1 MADDQCLPL
10 LKSYHIDYNASA
22 MDRDRRSAGENS
34 GIGLVFGIRFALG
47 SDGIKKPGNTRNA
60 PRLDLWQPGVTGD
73 PHALAIA
80 DYNRCK
86 SDQALRVLSDD
97 WRWSR

>member
-1 MADDQCLPL
+1 MAYDQCLPL
-10 LKSYHIDYNASA
+10 LKSFHIDHNAYA
-22 MDRDRRSAGENS
+22 MDRNRRSAGETA

-47 SDGIKKPGNTRNA
+47 SDDAKRPGNRRNA
-60 PRLDLWQPGVTGD
+60 PRLDIWQPGVTGD

-86 SDQALRVLSDD
+86 GDQALKALREE
-97 WRWSR
+97 WRWGR